1 MLKPPPSVGGGSEA
15 TPITDMHEPD
25 LGDVSTLKGIP
36 ASAGTVTGK
45 ARVVSNTEVV
55 PDLKPGEILVSYNAG
70 PMWTPLFPI
79 IGGLV
84 LDGGNVL
91 LHAAVVAREYKIP
104 AVFMTGNASKVIKN
118 GQTITVDGTTGTVYL
133 R

>member
-1 MLKPPPSVGGGSEA
+1 MLFRSDSES
-15 TPITDMHEPD
+15 TPAPARQDDREDSAI
-25 LGDVSTLKGIP
+25 LAGIV
-36 ASAGTVTGK
+36 ASAGAVTGI
-45 ARVVSNTEVV
+45 ARVIPNTDVV
-55 PDLKPGEILVSYNAG
+55 PDINPGEILVSYNAG
-70 PMWTPLFPI
+70 PMRTPLFPV

-104 AVFMTGNASKVIKN
+104 AVFMTGNASKVIED
-118 GQTITVDGTTGTVYL
+118 GQTITVDGSAGIVHL